1 MTLRRWFN
9 VMNETSLLYIMI
21 IAFRIYSFM
30 AGHF

>member
-1 MTLRRWFN
+1 
-9 VMNETSLLYIMI
+9 MNETSLLYIMI